1 MRIHWKHHYRHR
13 FKNRSSNRYRR
24 GSDRYAPHRLLTE
37 LSPGTRARILG
48 FDDLLSP
55 ERRAILQA
63 YGVLPGSE
71 MWVRQHHPVTVIQVE
86 HTELA
91 LEADLADAILVEECH

>member
-1 MRIHWKHHYRHR
+1 MRIRWRHQR
-13 FKNRSSNRYRR
+13 RNRSRR
-24 GSDRYAPHRLLTE
+24 HPDRQAAHRLLTE

-48 FDDLLSP
+48 FNSDLSP

-63 YGVLPGSE
+63 YGVLPGGE
-71 MWVRQHHPVTVIQVE
+71 MWVRQHNPVTVIQVE

-91 LEADLADAILVEECH
+91 LEADLANAILVEEYR